1 MSPPGRPEGEY
12 RRAQPEGAP
21 GGGLGSGTAT
31 LATVMAQALAM
42 ELEAVERYH
51 ALADMMEVHHNRD
64 VEALFRKM
72 AQIEAKH
79 AEEIMLEMGWNEVS
93 KVPVVERSAFAPDDP
108 ESVAE
113 DAVHYLMRPWHALQ
127 LALSAE
133 QRAEAFFAGLAE
145 TAPSAVVRDTAL
157 RLRDEEREHVALIRA
172 WIERTAPPDSDWAD
186 DPDPPRYTD

>member
-1 MSPPGRPEGEY
+1 MSGPRSEP
-12 RRAQPEGAP
+12 A
-21 GGGLGSGTAT
+21 TT
-31 LATVMAQALAM
+31 LADVMAQALAM
-42 ELEAVERYH
+42 ELEAVQRYH
-51 ALADMMEVHHNRD
+51 ALADMMEVPHNRE

-93 KVPVVERSAFAPDDP
+93 KVPVVERSAFAPDAP
-108 ESVAE
+108 ESVPE

-133 QRAEAFFAGLAE
+133 QRAESFFADLAE
-145 TAPSAVVRDTAL
+145 TAASEGGREAAL

-172 WIERTAPPDSDWAD
+172 WIERTPQPRSDWAE
-186 DPDPPRYTD
+186 DPDPPSYTD